1 MPGQPVDR
9 AAPDRP
15 SAATGVDLKRLLEEE
30 RAQVAALQSR
40 LKEATSRL
48 EQANRE
54 LESLSYSVSHDLR
67 APLRA
72 IDGFSRILEED
83 YTDRLDSEG
92 LRVLSVIRDS
102 TARIGRLIEDMLAFS
117 RLGRKP
123 MSAGAIDML
132 RLAQEAFQEAC
143 EAAPRTPELK
153 LLPLPE
159 ACGDAPLMKQVWSNL
174 LANAVKFSST
184 REHAV
189 IEVSAREEATETVYS
204 VRDNGVG
211 FDMRYHD
218 KLFGMFQ
225 RLHPEGEFPGSGV
238 GLAMVQRVIARHGG
252 RVWGESVADAGAT
265 FYFTVPKARADAA

>member
-102 TARIGRLIEDMLAFS
+102 TARIGRLI
-117 RLGRKP
+117 
-123 MSAGAIDML
+123 
-132 RLAQEAFQEAC
+132 
-143 EAAPRTPELK
+143 
-153 LLPLPE
+153 
-159 ACGDAPLMKQVWSNL
+159 
-174 LANAVKFSST
+174 
-184 REHAV
+184 
-189 IEVSAREEATETVYS
+189 
-204 VRDNGVG
+204 
-211 FDMRYHD
+211 
-218 KLFGMFQ
+218 
-225 RLHPEGEFPGSGV
+225 
-238 GLAMVQRVIARHGG
+238 
-252 RVWGESVADAGAT
+252 
-265 FYFTVPKARADAA
+265 